1 MPRSNS
7 LSQRKSEDFGS
18 PNPQPSNREDRGAS
32 LAWRWQ
38 ARVGQPAGS
47 DPDTLLV
54 GNLFLELAMTKRL
67 YILFVWFFFG
77 LVACASVLAQAPA
90 TGPVVSITGG
100 KVRGLLLPKPDGAA
114 FLGLPF
120 AEPPVG
126 DLRWREPAP
135 VKLWSGIREASDFG
149 PSCAQIDAAWN
160 HDAAARGSEDCLY
173 LNVWTPEWPVSSP
186 KAVMVWLHGGANM
199 GGTASFG
206 YHGTALSRHDV
217 IVVTVNY
224 RLGILGFLAHPE
236 LAAESA
242 HHASGDCGLLDQ
254 IAALRWVQENIA
266 KFGGDPGRVTL
277 FGQSA
282 GAQDT
287 GLLMTSPLTK
297 GLFQRAI
304 AESGSVLVR
313 GPVMRVRTQA
323 EQAGKDYAAKVHA
336 PAGHEIA
343 YLRGLPVAE
352 LLAASAPYGSPDG
365 NPSVDGWV
373 LPVQPAE
380 VFASGNEHRVDL
392 IVGSNAIEF
401 PFDGDFEAVKQDM
414 TRVLGDAAPRA
425 LSLYGLDGKADPVY
439 YAPYGDA
446 RAQWSSDLTFR
457 CPAITIALQHR
468 AAGNRVYQYE
478 FSLPAIGT
486 QATAHSA
493 ELPYVWGNKAVES
506 SEGDRMVSA
515 QMQQYWTN
523 FAKTGDPNGTSLR
536 KWPRFESDKRRY
548 VEFLPKGTVEKI
560 DLRRAQCELLQESA
574 KASGR

>member
-1 MPRSNS
+1 
-7 LSQRKSEDFGS
+7 
-18 PNPQPSNREDRGAS
+18 
-32 LAWRWQ
+32 
-38 ARVGQPAGS
+38 
-47 DPDTLLV
+47 
-54 GNLFLELAMTKRL
+54 MTKQR
-67 YILFVWFFFG
+67 YILFFG

-90 TGPVVSITGG
+90 TGPVVSMTGG
-100 KVRGLLLPKPDGAA
+100 QVRGLLLPKPDGAA

-135 VKLWSGIREASDFG
+135 VKPWGGIREASDFG

-206 YHGTALSRHDV
+206 YHGTALARHDV

-224 RLGILGFLAHPE
+224 RLGVLGFLAHPE
-236 LAAESA
+236 LTAESA
-242 HHASGDCGLLDQ
+242 HHASGNCGLLDQ
-254 IAALRWVQENIA
+254 IAVLRWVRENIA

-282 GAQDT
+282 GAQDI
-287 GLLMTSPLTK
+287 GLLMTSPLSK

-304 AESGSVLVR
+304 AESGTVLVR
-313 GPVMRVRTQA
+313 GPVMRVRAEA
-323 EQAGKDYAAKVHA
+323 EQAGKDYAAKLHP
-336 PAGHEIA
+336 PAEHEIA
-343 YLRGLPVAE
+343 YLRRLPVAE
-352 LLAASAPYGSPDG
+352 LLAASPAYGSPDG
-365 NPSVDGWV
+365 NPSIDGWV

-380 VFASGNEHRVDL
+380 VFASGNEHRVDF

-401 PFDGDFEAVKQDM
+401 PFHGDVEALKQDM
-414 TRVLGDAAPRA
+414 TKVLGDAVPRA
-425 LSLYGLDGKADPVY
+425 FSLYGLDGKTDPVS

-446 RAQWSSDLTFR
+446 RAQWLSDLTFR
-457 CPAITIALQHR
+457 CPAVTIALQHR

-493 ELPYVWGNKAVES
+493 ELPYVWGGKAVES
-506 SEGDRMVSA
+506 SEGDRTVSEL
-515 QMQQYWTN
+515 MQQYWTN
-523 FAKTGDPNGTSLR
+523 FAKTGDPNGTSLPQ
-536 KWPRFESDKRRY
+536 WPRFESNERRY
-548 VEFLPKGTVEKI
+548 VEFIPKRAVEKI
-560 DLRRAQCELLQESA
+560 DLRRAQCDLLQASA

>member
-1 MPRSNS
+1 VGHCGGGEIGQGRI
-7 LSQRKSEDFGS
+7 G
-18 PNPQPSNREDRGAS
+18 SNRLEGHLERRPAPRLGRRGFE
-32 LAWRWQ
+32 
-38 ARVGQPAGS
+38 
-47 DPDTLLV
+47 PDTLLV
-54 GNLFLELAMTKRL
+54 KNLFLELAMTKRL
-67 YILFVWFFFG
+67 YILFFG
-77 LVACASVLAQAPA
+77 LVACAPVSAQAPA
-90 TGPVVSITGG
+90 TAPVVSIIGG

-120 AEPPVG
+120 AQPPVG

-135 VKLWSGIREASDFG
+135 VKPWSGIREASDFR
-149 PSCAQIDAAWN
+149 PSCAQIDAGWN
-160 HDAAARGSEDCLY
+160 HDAAERGSEDCLY

-186 KAVMVWLHGGANM
+186 RAVMVWLHGGANM

-206 YHGTALSRHDV
+206 YHGTALARHDV

-236 LAAESA
+236 LAAESP
-242 HHASGDCGLLDQ
+242 HRASGNCGLLDQ
-254 IAALRWVQENIA
+254 IAALRWVHENIA
-266 KFGGDPGRVTL
+266 KFGGDPDRVTL

-287 GLLMTSPLTK
+287 GLLMTSPLSK

-304 AESGSVLVR
+304 TESGTVLVR
-313 GPVMRVRTQA
+313 GPVMRVRA
-323 EQAGKDYAAKVHA
+323 EAEHAGKDYSAKLHA
-336 PAGHEIA
+336 PPGHEIA

-352 LLAASAPYGSPDG
+352 VLAASPPYGSSDG
-365 NPSVDGWV
+365 NPSIDGWV

-380 VFASGNEHRVDL
+380 IFAAGNEHRVDL

-401 PFDGDFEAVKQDM
+401 PFRGDVEAVKQDM
-414 TRVLGDAAPRA
+414 TKVLGDAAPRA
-425 LSLYGLDGKADPVY
+425 LSLYGLDGKADAVS

-446 RAQWSSDLTFR
+446 RDQWSSDLIFR
-457 CPAITIALQHR
+457 CPAISIALQHR

-493 ELPYVWGNKAVES
+493 ELPYVWGSKALDN
-506 SEGDRMVSA
+506 SEGDRTVSA

-523 FAKTGDPNGTSLR
+523 FAKTGDPNGPSLP
-536 KWPRFESDKRRY
+536 KWPTFESDKRRY
-548 VEFLPKGTVEKI
+548 VEFIPKGTVEKI
-560 DLRRAQCELLQESA
+560 DLRRAQCELFQASA